1 MKTKVF
7 HISKHQR
14 TIIIIYSPYSLN
26 KYFNIQIPVLHLQRI
41 HSKTCPRISNRTF
54 FSHIISIYNRKIMQ
68 AFVHRIFRLS
78 LIMMTV
84 SIKNSARR
92 KEIQKKEKKKKS
104 DKNYKRELGKENE

>member
-1 MKTKVF
+1 
-7 HISKHQR
+7 
-14 TIIIIYSPYSLN
+14 
-26 KYFNIQIPVLHLQRI
+26 
-41 HSKTCPRISNRTF
+41 
-54 FSHIISIYNRKIMQ
+54 MQ

>member
-1 MKTKVF
+1 
-7 HISKHQR
+7 
-14 TIIIIYSPYSLN
+14 
-26 KYFNIQIPVLHLQRI
+26 
-41 HSKTCPRISNRTF
+41 
-54 FSHIISIYNRKIMQ
+54 MQ

-92 KEIQKKEKKKKS
+92 KERRKRKKEKEKS